1 MDSQRLAGIGM
12 TSQRTRDR
20 LVQRL
25 RDAGIKNEQVLAA
38 IASTPRHLF
47 VDEALAHNAYEDTA
61 LPIGHGQFI
70 SQPYT
75 VARMTELLLGDQ
87 SRLDRVMEVGTGCG
101 YQAAVLAGFASEVYT
116 LERIEP
122 LYKKTRTRLR
132 ELGYKNIRPRLSD
145 GSWGY
150 EQSAPYNGILVAA
163 APEQIPASLKEQ
175 LADGGRLVIPVGGER
190 QRLHL
195 IERQGDDF
203 LETDLEDALFVP
215 FLAGI
220 HKS

>member
-87 SRLDRVMEVGTGCG
+87 SRLDKVMEVGTGCG

-203 LETDLEDALFVP
+203 VETDLEDALFVP